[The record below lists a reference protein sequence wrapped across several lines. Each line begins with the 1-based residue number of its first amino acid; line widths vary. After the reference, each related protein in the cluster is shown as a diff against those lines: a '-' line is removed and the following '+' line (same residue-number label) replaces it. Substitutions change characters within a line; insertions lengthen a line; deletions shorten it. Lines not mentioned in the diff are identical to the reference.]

1 MSNNVFFKN
10 SIEFSM
16 PLKKCSTLYKQK
28 SVSLLDY
35 QLAENLILVFSF
47 YEREEKK
54 RKSSFIIKFAG
65 IIITI
70 IFT

>member
-1 MSNNVFFKN
+1 MSKNVFFKN

-28 SVSLLDY
+28 CVSLLDY
-35 QLAENLILVFSF
+35 QLAENLTLVFSF
-47 YEREEKK
+47 YERVPK
-54 RKSSFIIKFAG
+54 RKSSFITKFAG